1 MKKVFF
7 IIFVCFIS
15 IDLANADRLG
25 FNLKRVDFNFDCNL
39 DTNML
44 KKAGYPENSV
54 KSLKNS
60 FEKEKIGYKKF
71 VLPENEEL
79 LLSIYYH
86 KTRQIYSGPMSTV
99 LFSYDEN
106 GQKVYT
112 SYDHGGGMLFEYKI
126 SELDQGEMFLMHKSY
141 RLDNT
146 NHQRFDKKIDEA
158 FKLPDDGLVINLKSL
173 TKEYDEYAK
182 KNPFKTNLTLPY
194 ICKVI

>member
-25 FNLKRVDFNFDCNL
+25 FNLKKVDFNFDCNL
-39 DTNML
+39 DTYML
-44 KKAGYPENSV
+44 KKVGYPENSV

-60 FEKEKIGYKKF
+60 FGKKKIGYKKF

-79 LLSIYYH
+79 LLSIYYD
-86 KTRQIYSGPMSTV
+86 KSDQIYSGPMSTV

-112 SYDHGGGMLFEYKI
+112 SYKHGGGMLFEYKI
-126 SELDQGEMFLMHKSY
+126 SELDQGEMFLMYKDY
-141 RLDNT
+141 RLDKT

-158 FKLPDDGLVINLKSL
+158 FKLPDDGFVINLKSL